1 MWADIRWQRPDF
13 PKFPKL
19 ATICLSIPVTRVLT
33 KLGLKLH
40 RDATASVVSLVC
52 KTKHCKTM
60 LPATAP
66 VSTDWWCY
74 QLKQLLVIHTG
85 SWEVD
90 LDLSSLSVTNCN
102 AVCFD
107 LTANDDL
114 FPLGYQSRF
123 FVMTFR
129 LHQATYMGSCAGHF
143 HRGLDFKWHLPVS
156 IVFPWKTDPPC

>member
-33 KLGLKLH
+33 ELGLKSAQRCYSKCSVSGLQNQTLQNNADCHKSRVNRLMMLSTEAAPRYPH
-40 RDATASVVSLVC
+40 RIV
-52 KTKHCKTM
+52 
-60 LPATAP
+60 
-66 VSTDWWCY
+66 
-74 QLKQLLVIHTG
+74 G
-85 SWEVD
+85 SRPR
-90 LDLSSLSVTNCN
+90 SIISLSVTNCT

-114 FPLGYQSRF
+114 FPLGYQSPF

-129 LHQATYMGSCAGHF
+129 LHQATFMSSCAGH
-143 HRGLDFKWHLPVS
+143 LNISTVD
-156 IVFPWKTDPPC
+156 